1 MVAKSFDKLIEEIG
15 GLTVIELAD
24 LIKKMEEAFG
34 VSAAMPVA
42 AAGAATGASEEAP
55 AAEKS
60 EFKVLLVDGGSEKL
74 KTIKALRQ
82 IITTLG
88 LGDAKAAVENASAET
103 PFVIAES
110 ANKADAQKMKETIE
124 AAGAKVKLA

>member
-15 GLTVIELAD
+15 SLTVVELAD

-42 AAGAATGASEEAP
+42 AAGAAAGASEEAP

-82 IITTLG
+82 ILTTLG
-88 LGDAKAAVENASAET
+88 LGDAKAAVENASTET

>member
-1 MVAKSFDKLIEEIG
+1 MAAQFDKLIEEIG
-15 GLTVIELAD
+15 NMSVIDLAN
-24 LIKKMEEAFG
+24 LVKAFEEKFG
-34 VSAAMPVA
+34 VSAVMPVA

-82 IITTLG
+82 ILTTLG

-110 ANKADAQKMKETIE
+110 ANKADSQKMKETME

>member
-1 MVAKSFDKLIEEIG
+1 MAAQFDKLIEEIG
-15 GLTVIELAD
+15 NMSVMDLAN
-24 LIKKMEEAFG
+24 LVKAFEEKFG

-82 IITTLG
+82 ILTTLG
-88 LGDAKAAVENASAET
+88 LGDAKAAVENASTET

-110 ANKADAQKMKETIE
+110 ANKADSQKMKETME